1 MKNSLATLEYTMADG
16 QVLTA
21 DTVRN
26 YLVSGNGNVTDQEV
40 VMFIEL
46 CKAQHLNPFIREAY
60 LIKFSN
66 APANIVVGKDVF
78 VKRAYR
84 NPDYEGM
91 RAGIVVVDKTGDVKE
106 REGSLK
112 APGETLI
119 GGWCEVYIK
128 NKKHPIKSIVSL
140 EEYSKAQSTWKSM
153 PMVMIR
159 KVAMVTALREAFPED
174 LQGMYDASEMQ
185 NVPDKLPEKEVKVGY
200 ATQGQKQTIMKLA
213 SMKGLYDYNTKDITK
228 LQEFCNSNGY
238 CLKELKF
245 DEVEPLLELLEKY
258 GMLYYAKDSIDYEL
272 KLWEYLPNNHDDIET
287 AQYFFCTSNPKH
299 YKRIIDIYPRTVKLR
314 CRK

>member
-1 MKNSLATLEYTMADG
+1 MNNIQTAKQSALALAEFTTETG

-21 DTVRN
+21 ETVKN

-40 VMFIEL
+40 LMFIEL

-60 LIKFSN
+60 LIKFGNS
-66 APANIVVGKDVF
+66 PANIVVGKDVF

-91 RAGIVVVDKTGDVKE
+91 RAGIVVANKNGEIKE

-112 APGETLI
+112 APGEELI
-119 GGWCEVYIK
+119 GGWCEVYLK
-128 NKKHPIKSIVSL
+128 DKKHPIKSLVSL
-140 EEYSKAQSTWKSM
+140 EEYSKSQATWKQM

-159 KVAMVTALREAFPED
+159 KCAIVTALREAFPED
-174 LQGMYDASEMQ
+174 LQGMYDASEMS

-200 ATQGQKQTIMKLA
+200 ATPGQKQGIMKLA
-213 SMKGLYDYNTKDITK
+213 SMKGLYDYENPKDISK
-228 LQEFCNSNGY
+228 MQEFCESNGY

-245 DEVEPLLELLEKY
+245 DEVEIILDLLSKYEPKEVVIDTEFKEVVEDDGQVTLE
-258 GMLYYAKDSIDYEL
+258 
-272 KLWEYLPNNHDDIET
+272 
-287 AQYFFCTSNPKH
+287 
-299 YKRIIDIYPRTVKLR
+299 V
-314 CRK
+314 

>member
-1 MKNSLATLEYTMADG
+1 MKNSLQTLEYTMADG

-26 YLVSGNGNVTDQEV
+26 YLVSGNGNVTDQEI

-60 LIKFSN
+60 LIKFGNS
-66 APANIVVGKDVF
+66 PANIVVGKDVF

-84 NPDYEGM
+84 NSDYEGM
-91 RAGIVVVDKTGDVKE
+91 RAGIVVVSKDGDVKE

-119 GGWCEVYIK
+119 GGWCEVYVK
-128 NKKHPIKSIVSL
+128 NKKHPIKSVVSL
-140 EEYSKAQSTWKSM
+140 EEYSKSQSTWKSM

-213 SMKGLYDYNTKDITK
+213 SIKGLYDYNTKDITK
-228 LQEFCNSNGY
+228 LQEFCNSNRY

-245 DEVEPLLELLEKY
+245 DEVDVLLDLLQKYESKEEVIVDTEFKELNDLEEQVT
-258 GMLYYAKDSIDYEL
+258 LE
-272 KLWEYLPNNHDDIET
+272 
-287 AQYFFCTSNPKH
+287 
-299 YKRIIDIYPRTVKLR
+299 V
-314 CRK
+314 

>member
-60 LIKFSN
+60 LIKFGNS
-66 APANIVVGKDVF
+66 PANIVVGKDVF

-185 NVPDKLPEKEVKVGY
+185 NVPDNLPEKEIKVGM
-200 ATQGQKQTIMKLA
+200 ATAGQKQVIMKLA
-213 SMKGLYDYNTKDITK
+213 SMKGLFDYGNSKDISK
-228 LQEFCNSNGY
+228 LQEFCNNNGY

-258 GMLYYAKDSIDYEL
+258 EIKEEFEVFDADFKPIE
-272 KLWEYLPNNHDDIET
+272 EDDPQLGFEV
-287 AQYFFCTSNPKH
+287 N
-299 YKRIIDIYPRTVKLR
+299 
-314 CRK
+314 

>member
-60 LIKFSN
+60 LIKFGNS
-66 APANIVVGKDVF
+66 PANIVVGKDVF

-185 NVPDKLPEKEVKVGY
+185 NVPDNLPEKEIKVGM
-200 ATQGQKQTIMKLA
+200 ATAGQKQVIMKLA
-213 SMKGLYDYNTKDITK
+213 SMKGLYDYSNSKDISK
-228 LQEFCNSNGY
+228 LQEFCNNHGY

-245 DEVEPLLELLEKY
+245 DEVKPLLELLEKY
-258 GMLYYAKDSIDYEL
+258 EIKEEFEVFDADFKPIE
-272 KLWEYLPNNHDDIET
+272 EDDPQLGFEV
-287 AQYFFCTSNPKH
+287 N
-299 YKRIIDIYPRTVKLR
+299 
-314 CRK
+314 

>member
-60 LIKFSN
+60 LIKFGNS
-66 APANIVVGKDVF
+66 PANIVVGKDVF
-78 VKRAYR
+78 VRRAYR

-119 GGWCEVYIK
+119 GGWCEVYVK
-128 NKKHPIKSIVSL
+128 NKKHPIKSVVSL

-185 NVPDKLPEKEVKVGY
+185 NVPDNLPEKEFKVGM
-200 ATQGQKQTIMKLA
+200 ATAGQKQVIMKLA
-213 SMKGLYDYNTKDITK
+213 SMKGLYDYSNSKDISK

-258 GMLYYAKDSIDYEL
+258 EIKEEFEVFDADFKPIE
-272 KLWEYLPNNHDDIET
+272 EDDPQLGFEV
-287 AQYFFCTSNPKH
+287 N
-299 YKRIIDIYPRTVKLR
+299 
-314 CRK
+314 

>member
-60 LIKFSN
+60 LIKFGNS
-66 APANIVVGKDVF
+66 PANIVVGKDVF
-78 VKRAYR
+78 VRRAYR

-112 APGETLI
+112 APGEILI
-119 GGWCEVYIK
+119 GGWCEVYVK
-128 NKKHPIKSIVSL
+128 NKKHPIKSVVSL
-140 EEYSKAQSTWKSM
+140 EEYSKSQSTWKSM

-213 SMKGLYDYNTKDITK
+213 SMKGLYDYSTKDITK

-238 CLKELKF
+238 SLKELKF
-245 DEVEPLLELLEKY
+245 EEVEPLLELLEKY
-258 GMLYYAKDSIDYEL
+258 EPIEKFEVFDADFKPIE
-272 KLWEYLPNNHDDIET
+272 EDDPQLGFEV
-287 AQYFFCTSNPKH
+287 N
-299 YKRIIDIYPRTVKLR
+299 
-314 CRK
+314 

>member
-21 DTVRN
+21 ETVRN

-60 LIKFSN
+60 LIKFGNS
-66 APANIVVGKDVF
+66 PANIVVGKDVF

-185 NVPDKLPEKEVKVGY
+185 NVPDNLPEKEIKVGM
-200 ATQGQKQTIMKLA
+200 ATAGQKQVIMKLA
-213 SMKGLYDYNTKDITK
+213 SMKGLYDYSNSKDISK
-228 LQEFCNSNGY
+228 LQEFCNNHGY

-258 GMLYYAKDSIDYEL
+258 EIKEEFEVFDADFKPIE
-272 KLWEYLPNNHDDIET
+272 EDDPQLGFEV
-287 AQYFFCTSNPKH
+287 N
-299 YKRIIDIYPRTVKLR
+299 
-314 CRK
+314 

>member
-60 LIKFSN
+60 LIKFGNS
-66 APANIVVGKDVF
+66 PANIVVGKDVF
-78 VKRAYR
+78 VRRAYR

-185 NVPDKLPEKEVKVGY
+185 NVPDNLPEKEIKVGM
-200 ATQGQKQTIMKLA
+200 ATAGQKQVIMKLA
-213 SMKGLYDYNTKDITK
+213 SMKGLYDYSNSKDISK
-228 LQEFCNSNGY
+228 LQEFCNNHGY

-258 GMLYYAKDSIDYEL
+258 EIKEEFEVFDADFKPIE
-272 KLWEYLPNNHDDIET
+272 EDDPQLGFEV
-287 AQYFFCTSNPKH
+287 N
-299 YKRIIDIYPRTVKLR
+299 
-314 CRK
+314 